1 MIIDQFKNLPNFPFN
16 HYYKIPNQ
24 LIQAQQY
31 WLAVLRN
38 VPNFIEEEWKPVER
52 NAEQQWKDDLLQGF
66 MFWIR
71 NIKHGKEIMFHTNS
85 YEGAVESYMDVNDG
99 YDEEDIKIVKEY
111 LDYTP
116 SEEEI
121 RGISREEAEKDV
133 MTYMNQEFLI
143 WVENNDY
150 FQLDESHPERGYDVP
165 VERLLITSKISE
177 EAEVNVVKALT
188 LFFEEGSAY
197 DRVNDIFAPDED

>member
-1 MIIDQFKNLPNFPFN
+1 MIIDQFKNLPDFPFN
-16 HYYKIPNQ
+16 HYYKSPNQ
-24 LIQAQQY
+24 FIQAQQY

-38 VPNFIEEEWKPVER
+38 VPNFIEEEWAPAFVPPPEAPAL
-52 NAEQQWKDDLLQGF
+52 NILDGQ

-71 NIKHGKEIMFHTNS
+71 NIKHGKEIMFHTDS
-85 YEGAVESYMDVNDG
+85 YEGSVASYMDVNDG
-99 YDEEDIKIVKEY
+99 YTEEDIKIVKEY

-133 MTYMNQEFLI
+133 LLHMNQEFLI

-165 VERLLITSKISE
+165 VERLWITSKISE
-177 EAEVNVVKALT
+177 EAEHNVVKALT
-188 LFFEEGSAY
+188 LFFEEGAAY
-197 DRVNDIFAPDED
+197 DRINDIFAPDEE